1 MLSNAFLLISALGAL
16 SLFGFA
22 VRVIFF
28 SEEGLSW
35 DMLLNELQLFWS
47 RVLNGRK
54 FIPLQVGISWA
65 LGGWLYQQR
74 QLFFP
79 VSLLLLVHGIYRFAA
94 GLRYVIVG
102 SAVTAWVR
110 TTGPSN
116 GTHHSTRDTS
126 PHR

>member
-1 MLSNAFLLISALGAL
+1 MLNNAFLLISALVAI
-16 SLFGFA
+16 SLLGFA
-22 VRVIFF
+22 VRVAFF

-35 DMLLNELQLFWS
+35 DMLLGELQFFWS

-79 VSLLLLVHGIYRFAA
+79 VSLLLLVHGIYRFAD
-94 GLRYVIVG
+94 GLSYVIMR
-102 SAVTAWVR
+102 SAVAAWMP
-110 TTGPSN
+110 TTGPHD
-116 GTHHSTRDTS
+116 GAPHHQTRTNN
-126 PHR
+126 P